1 MIDNFNALSP
11 EEQMKFAQELVA
23 KLNTA
28 QTFLSGYEMKLD
40 ELEANELDGSLDI
53 FFSVEDFEVG
63 REAEWQAADED
74 EAYRT
79 PSRFDVDFI
88 GREEDEVRAEFKAT
102 QAEFEGYT
110 LEIANLQIDD
120 YEISDAEVD
129 STTDE
134 DAGIGHYEYF
144 GFEGYD
150 SRPYVQVEG
159 TVYCNCSIS
168 GCLNVVLA

>member
-1 MIDNFNALSP
+1 MIDNFSALTP
-11 EEQMKFAQELVA
+11 EEQTKFAQELLA
-23 KLNTA
+23 KVNAA
-28 QTFLSGYEMKLD
+28 QTFLSGNEMKLD

-53 FFSVEDFEVG
+53 FFSVEDFDVG

-102 QAEFEGYT
+102 QVEFEGYQ

-134 DAGIGHYEYF
+134 DAGIGHYDHF
-144 GFEGYD
+144 GYEGYD

-159 TVYCNCSIS
+159 TVYCSCSIG